1 VPERDAAPA
10 HIGGAEP
17 VGRVRG
23 EDAGLEHP
31 DREHRREPRALGVL
45 LVVVDRVEVA
55 RRALVPHEVRAGE
68 RPDVGRLGLRALG
81 EVIPRDAHRPQP
93 SVGGLPVS
101 MAVDRISATTLP
113 ASSRNSCTV
122 STKVIVPPRLPSFS
136 YMSSTRLCAVSFV
149 PAFGGGPWNTNS
161 RPPSSTRRMSSFSD
175 PHRFAPGGAQNT
187 DETRNVGGASGA
199 GSSRYSGFSDFVARA
214 NSRTLPRSTTKSNDS
229 PVSPTASLFT
239 ISPALPSPTPCGTP
253 PRRGAARQAA

>member
-1 VPERDAAPA
+1 GSLGAERGPALDCRAARLGGADELEVDEALAAVLVALGDLAGARERVAGPDLLTKLGAEAA
-10 HIGGAEP
+10 HVGGAEP

-55 RRALVPHEVRAGE
+55 RRALVPHEVRACE
-68 RPDVGRLGLRALG
+68 RTEVARLGLRALG

-122 STKVIVPPRLPSFS
+122 TTNVIVPPRFPSFS
-136 YMSSTRLCAVSFV
+136 
-149 PAFGGGPWNTNS
+149 
-161 RPPSSTRRMSSFSD
+161 
-175 PHRFAPGGAQNT
+175 
-187 DETRNVGGASGA
+187 
-199 GSSRYSGFSDFVARA
+199 
-214 NSRTLPRSTTKSNDS
+214 
-229 PVSPTASLFT
+229 
-239 ISPALPSPTPCGTP
+239 
-253 PRRGAARQAA
+253 